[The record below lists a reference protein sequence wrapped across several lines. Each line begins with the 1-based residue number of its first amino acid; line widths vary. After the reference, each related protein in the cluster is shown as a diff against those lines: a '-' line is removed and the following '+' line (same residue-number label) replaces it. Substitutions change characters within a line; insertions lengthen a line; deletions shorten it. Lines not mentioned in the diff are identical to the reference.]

1 MDKKKEDICL
11 LPTGDLRQ
19 KTGYTQTESEGW
31 KKGIPCKW
39 KRGLQ

>member
-31 KKGIPCKW
+31 KKTVHANRNKS
-39 KRGLQ
+39 LV